1 MHQKSRCNG
10 NEMKGKYTRIIAI
23 GDLHG
28 CFDLLKKLVE
38 EVIHFDPYTDQLV
51 FLGDFLDRNEKVKE
65 VVAYLSELKHQYP
78 EQIVLLMGNHEDIC
92 YAYLTQKE
100 NDSFYSRFY
109 GNLWMENG
117 GQSTIKSFGGLKP
130 ARKILIPFIESL
142 DVYFETDSHIFVH
155 GGIPR
160 GKDLKTATKQELLWN
175 RSLSYEGRKTLII
188 GHTPQAEVT
197 KIGNVICIDTGAY
210 STGVLS
216 GFDVLNNRIYQTV
229 SMHEYENAFRR

>member
-1 MHQKSRCNG
+1 MTEQYK
-10 NEMKGKYTRIIAI
+10 RIIGI
-23 GDLHG
+23 GDTHG
-28 CFDLLKKLVE
+28 CIDLLKELV
-38 EVIHFDPYTDQLV
+38 VDQIQFNPQHDLLV
-51 FLGDFLDRNEKVKE
+51 VLGDYIDRGKDSMKVCLFLM
-65 VVAYLSELKHQYP
+65 ELKETYP
-78 EQIVLLMGNHEDIC
+78 DNIVLLTGNHEDIC
-92 YAYLTQKE
+92 HAYLTQKE

-142 DVYFETDSHIFVH
+142 DVYLETDSHIFVH

-197 KIGNVICIDTGAY
+197 KIGNVICIDTGGY

-216 GFDVLNNRIYQTV
+216 GFDVLNNRIYQTLN
-229 SMHEYENAFRR
+229 MHEYENAFRR